1 MADIYK
7 RVTFSE
13 FENRTETEL
22 SSQQELE
29 HNRILEDF
37 LTKFRGQYLS
47 QYSLKTIE

>member
-13 FENRTETEL
+13 FENRAQTEL

-29 HNRILEDF
+29 HDRILDSF
-37 LTKFRGQYLS
+37 
-47 QYSLKTIE
+47 

>member
-13 FENRTETEL
+13 FENRTQTEL

-29 HNRILEDF
+29 HDRILNSF
-37 LTKFRGQYLS
+37 LTKFRGAYLS
-47 QYSLKTIE
+47 